1 MAKLNCP
8 ADCQEKHNTTRENMA
23 IITTKL
29 DNIETKLNENTAQ
42 HEQMI
47 ASFKEISEKKAD
59 KKELDKIN
67 TIIWATVCALIGLLI
82 TIIFLLIK
90 IE

>member
-1 MAKLNCP
+1 MVKLNCP

-23 IITTKL
+23 IINTKL
-29 DNIETKLNENTAQ
+29 DNIEKKQDSIETKLDATIE
-42 HEQMI
+42 
-47 ASFKEISEKKAD
+47 SFEKVIKEKAD
-59 KKELDKIN
+59 KKDVDKIN

-90 IE
+90 LN